1 MRRRGASRP
10 NMVVLDIGL
19 LVALL
24 LSALSIWMLVRDWA
38 ILRKV
43 KTHIDFLGQRLEERE
58 ALILRLTHELEKHGC
73 DDLLLLEEARQ
84 VCQPIQSNEP
94 KEFKV

>member
-1 MRRRGASRP
+1 
-10 NMVVLDIGL
+10 MVVLDIGL
-19 LVALL
+19 LLALL
-24 LSALSIWMLVRDWA
+24 VGAFSIWVLIRDWA

-43 KTHIDFLGQRLEERE
+43 KAHIDLLGKRLDERE

-73 DDLLLLEEARQ
+73 DDQLLIEEARA
-84 VCQPIQSNEP
+84 VCRPYEIQNES